1 MNPSKLRS
9 ALSVTALLTCALA
22 KASAAPVTPG
32 TTHHVIAP
40 EIMQRT
46 YEQVKTPFK
55 HGVVIKGEGGRY
67 VDCPAVFRH
76 DGRWLMMFIAF
87 DGKGY
92 ETRLA
97 ESDDLRH
104 FRSCLHPRLGLT
116 KESDFHQPLYDLI
129 QDQCSIAADQSVEEF
144 IAVAADKRLA
154 RLLEVPVR
162 TPLLRRERTVLD
174 TGRKPVEF
182 AMVHYR
188 CDRFRL
194 TLSLRQE

>member
-1 MNPSKLRS
+1 MNRRGFLQSMAGGSLAAGLIPFAAR
-9 ALSVTALLTCALA
+9 AAETDTAQPG
-22 KASAAPVTPG
+22 KAAAPRAKG
-32 TTHHVIAP
+32 TTVETFAVKVNLRPAP
-40 EIMQRT
+40 TEVARALRVPVET
-46 YEQVKTPFK
+46 KVLCV
-55 HGVVIKGEGGRY
+55 GRVRGWEGQPE
-67 VDCPAVFRH
+67 V
-76 DGRWLMMFIAF
+76 
-87 DGKGY
+87 
-92 ETRLA
+92 
-97 ESDDLRH
+97 H

-116 KESDFHQPLYDLI
+116 KESDFHQPLCDLI

-154 RLLEVPVR
+154 RLLEVPVG

>member
-1 MNPSKLRS
+1 
-9 ALSVTALLTCALA
+9 
-22 KASAAPVTPG
+22 
-32 TTHHVIAP
+32 
-40 EIMQRT
+40 MQRT

-87 DGKGY
+87 DGKGTA
-92 ETRLA
+92 TRLA

-116 KESDFHQPLYDLI
+116 KESDFHQPLCDLI

-154 RLLEVPVR
+154 RLLEVPVG